1 MKKIKNILLVIVIT
15 PLLSNAQPKEINNS
29 DFSITTQESYPTY
42 IPEMTYGEN
51 GTLANDTAA
60 LPIDSHLWF
69 LLLLGSIYVYVK
81 FFIVHKKTFTL
92 SKEIFKKTGA

>member
-1 MKKIKNILLVIVIT
+1 MKKSNNILLVIVII
-15 PLLSNAQPKEINNS
+15 LLFPVLSYTQPKDSSNP
-29 DFSITTQESYPTY
+29 DITAQESYPTF

-69 LLLLGSIYVYVK
+69 ILLLGSIYVLIK
-81 FFIVHKKTFTL
+81 FFRVDKK
-92 SKEIFKKTGA
+92 SIQ

>member
-1 MKKIKNILLVIVIT
+1 MKKIENILLVIVIT

-51 GTLANDTAA
+51 GTLANDTTT

-69 LLLLGSIYVYVK
+69 LLLLGSIYVLIKLFKVD
-81 FFIVHKKTFTL
+81 KK
-92 SKEIFKKTGA
+92 SAQ